1 MVFVIWPFTVQEKS
15 SLLVIARN
23 SRAADLDDIHIIAA
37 ARNTQLPV
45 KSKPFLQQSLLRP
58 GEVGAFRQCTRRV
71 RFFADPGVDHAVIR
85 FSIN

>member
-1 MVFVIWPFTVQEKS
+1 MGFVIWSFTVHEKS
-15 SLLVIARN
+15 SLLVVARN
-23 SRAADLDDIHIIAA
+23 SRAADLDDIHIIT
-37 ARNTQLPV
+37 RNTQLPV

-58 GEVGAFRQCTRRV
+58 GEVGAFRHCTRRV